1 MTRYHVHILISK
13 KLSGYSSFYKLM
25 EKILILF
32 VEFVTHTFT
41 HLFFELKLWVED
53 KISKVK
59 SCFQFTILVQKQI
72 FNLLF

>member
-59 SCFQFTILVQKQI
+59 SGFQFTILVQKQI